1 MIAIGEQ
8 PKKVPARIEALL
20 AAADVT
26 IPAHGKVPIGKVDAA
41 LKGLDVSERLRIKA
55 TLRGLNIID

>member
-1 MIAIGEQ
+1 MIIGEQ

-26 IPAHGKVPIGKVDAA
+26 IPAYGKVSIGKVDRA
-41 LKGLDVSERLRIKA
+41 LKGLSIEERLRIKA
-55 TLRGLNIID
+55 TLRGLDLID